1 MQAQTLKRQFE
12 SLDLNKLPK
21 EVIEEA
27 MEIRDNTDNFSDQ
40 DLVDVF
46 LENWTLL
53 YDDVIK
59 GQYPSAIP
67 DEASQAP
74 AAPKKPKTTPK
85 IPNFKDLTEAR
96 FIQLGVAGFGHKK
109 MYDPKAWRLIEKIM
123 QQAIDLGYVEKYDF
137 GPGKGKYTLSDAAE
151 FKDLSFKE
159 IMQHTWD
166 EEHIENITK
175 KFEPGDEYGPDF
187 DYTGMVDYYNKVNSK
202 TTLSALEDLKDSLVS
217 VNEHAPEFDDE
228 IDKIQNLID
237 KKTPTKKKAA
247 PKKAPAAKKKA
258 PAKKKRTTKTPAIRK
273 KELMRYFDE
282 ELRIIKRFYNMLN
295 KEVPRKRWIS
305 LHRFVQKA
313 LVDKRAHP
321 NSKLAD
327 LVKTVAQKAE
337 NVTDQA
343 TQDMVKVTLDD
354 EKLTARIAELAKQ
367 TAVYPSV
374 RLFKRYIQLSGERA
388 PDENIDRLIQ
398 AIEKAIATKKV
409 YKKDPFGKEL
419 EDVLKMLKKARDN
432 GRVEAMNVGLGAPSS
447 GLAGAMDY
455 ALGKK

>member
-1 MQAQTLKRQFE
+1 MQAQTLKKQFE
-12 SLDLNKLPK
+12 SLDLSKLPK

-74 AAPKKPKTTPK
+74 DAPKKPKYASP
-85 IPNFKDLTEAR
+85 
-96 FIQLGVAGFGHKK
+96 
-109 MYDPKAWRLIEKIM
+109 
-123 QQAIDLGYVEKYDF
+123 
-137 GPGKGKYTLSDAAE
+137 
-151 FKDLSFKE
+151 
-159 IMQHTWD
+159 
-166 EEHIENITK
+166 
-175 KFEPGDEYGPDF
+175 
-187 DYTGMVDYYNKVNSK
+187 
-202 TTLSALEDLKDSLVS
+202 
-217 VNEHAPEFDDE
+217 
-228 IDKIQNLID
+228 
-237 KKTPTKKKAA
+237 KKKAPPQKTTPWKVHWKDVEARDFYWNKTKVDVMKRTFPTGKVEYMVRGNRDFNATKSETPEAALSEFNSIVEAGVKTLPKEMPVKSILFGDMGGNTTVFTNAFENPVTKDYWQLASIKKDGTVDFRVPSKFLPKSVVNKIEAMAKKEKKPVPKKKPA

-273 KELMRYFDE
+273 KDLMRYFDE

-305 LHRFVQKA
+305 LHRFIQKA

-327 LVKTVAQKAE
+327 LVKTVAKKAE

-354 EKLTARIAELAKQ
+354 QKLTARIAELAKQ

-388 PDENIDRLIQ
+388 PDEKIDRLIQ

-409 YKKDPFGKEL
+409 HKKDPFGKEL

-432 GRVEAMNVGLGAPSS
+432 GRVEAMNVGLGAPNS

-455 ALGKK
+455 AVGKN